1 MRGVVILAALALGG
15 CQSEPSFDERY
26 DTAQETIEAKAKE
39 LDAELE
45 PPPPLPDADAPDAD
59 TEDGKA
65 GEARL

>member
-1 MRGVVILAALALGG
+1 MRGVMILAALALGG

-26 DTAQETIEAKAKE
+26 EAAQETIEAKAKA

-45 PPPPLPDADAPDAD
+45 QPPLPEADAPDD

-65 GEARL
+65 GETRS

>member
-1 MRGVVILAALALGG
+1 MRGVMILAALALGG

-26 DTAQETIEAKAKE
+26 DTAQETIEAKAKA

-45 PPPPLPDADAPDAD
+45 QAPLSDADAPDAD

-65 GEARL
+65 GETRS

>member
-39 LDAELE
+39 LDAELQEAPTQGEE
-45 PPPPLPDADAPDAD
+45 PPEKPDA
-59 TEDGKA
+59 E
-65 GEARL
+65 